1 MKKILAILL
10 TLAMVLPLCVGVTA
24 EESKAEVKPFV
35 MVNTEDVGVTFD
47 NLTYKILFW
56 SGSSEK
62 YVTEDHIKVDAM
74 NGVGGKTPTEV
85 AENLKPIFDEFPDGT
100 RYLRLMS
107 FRSALVGLLEDHIF
121 MEKGLKLWTD
131 WFNEFIT
138 HYHSIGG
145 KLDGVVVDVEFF
157 DSFSYGL
164 TQERIKN
171 PYVYKQ
177 IIDNPNYATKI
188 RPQLEERGFKFYPNV
203 TDVTPEIYSVDGGSG
218 DQYAQSR
225 AIWNV
230 VIRNHYNQYVTE
242 GFAEAA
248 KLYPELKISDYVART
263 MYGWDKNMSSSD
275 GFTVGGNYYTAGNS
289 NYVNTYGSRPSPS
302 YFKDG
307 GIPIYQNPPSYNDAV
322 WEDNPYNMT
331 LWELHCAKQLKAS
344 APDNRLTVT
353 TVYYNYSTRTGSYCN
368 TPYYSEIMYHTGM
381 LDPDPFQAYCIKSEM
396 LHSGAD
402 VEVAMGILSKQL
414 DELTRVAGYADREYI
429 SLPFS
434 WNDKYL
440 LSGMYAG
447 GRNIW
452 RITPDTY
459 GTNTTLKSFK
469 VEGTQDPTFTI
480 EGQTV
485 TFPGGRIIEDADIPL
500 VGTCGYWVETDKD
513 VMPVRTYAADRFQ
526 QYPAFMETYESY
538 NANSALDVGQAY
550 PMGCWEMKKNKD
562 SAAMIVDSGNGKA
575 LALAGTYSLKM
586 KDILENITAGDTYAK
601 NQVWEIDVSLPGNM
615 PANAET
621 VLMDIYG
628 KKAKADDGGFKISG
642 GKIFYDN
649 AGSYVELAG
658 VDVSAGGNFK
668 LQRKLDF
675 NNKDAF
681 TCTYAVYDATG
692 KLLAE
697 AKDIPMAQVSL
708 PVNKIGFG
716 VTNVVGTSVLLDN
729 LKLYVNGVGAD
740 LEIYD
745 AKTGILQTEPDKARD
760 RSTAYRFSWMNAT
773 ASEKVYSIV
782 AAYYNGDQLVEE
794 KVIEEIKM
802 APGSDCVNTGIVEVA
817 AGQSVKIYARDDSKP
832 DPDPNGNLPDATGPG
847 AASNPG
853 GMGGTDIIMLCVIIV
868 CALVI
873 IGSAVAMVLLLSKKK
888 PGKAEEQVEN

>member
-1 MKKILAILL
+1 MKKLLAILMVFAL
-10 TLAMVLPLCVGVTA
+10 VLPLCIGVTA
-24 EESKAEVKPFV
+24 AETKAEKKPFL

-56 SGSSEK
+56 SGTSEK
-62 YVTEDHIKVDAM
+62 YVSEDYLKVDAM
-74 NGVGGKTPTEV
+74 NGVGGKTPKEV
-85 AENLKPIFDEFPDGT
+85 AENLKPVFDEFPEGA

-131 WFNEFIT
+131 WFNEFIQ

-164 TQERIKN
+164 TQERKKD

-177 IIDNPNYATKI
+177 IVDNPNYATKI

-203 TDVTPEIYSVDGGSG
+203 TDITPEIYSIDGSSG

-225 AIWNV
+225 AIWNI

-242 GFAEAA
+242 AFAGATEY
-248 KLYPELKISDYVART
+248 YPDLKISDYVART
-263 MYGWDKNMSSSD
+263 MHAWDKNMSSSD
-275 GFTVGGNYYTAGNS
+275 GFPTGGNYYTAGNS

-302 YFKDG
+302 YFKDN
-307 GIPIYQNPPSYNDAV
+307 GIPLYQNPPAYNDAV

-331 LWELHCAKQLKAS
+331 LWELICAKQLKES
-344 APDNRLTVT
+344 APDKRLTVT
-353 TVYYNYSTRTGSYCN
+353 TVYYNYSTRAGSYCN

-429 SLPFS
+429 DIPYS

-452 RITPDTY
+452 RISPDTY
-459 GTNTTLKSFK
+459 GTNTTLESFK
-469 VEGTQDPTFTI
+469 VEGAKDPTFTI

-485 TFPGGRIIEDADIPL
+485 TFPGGKIIEDAAIPL

-513 VMPVRTYAADRFQ
+513 VMPVKTYAKDRYQ
-526 QYPAFMETYESY
+526 KYPAFVETYEFY
-538 NANSALDVGQAY
+538 KANADLDVGQAN
-550 PMGCWEMKKNKD
+550 PTGCWSMKKSKD
-562 SAAMIVDSGNGKA
+562 SAAKIVEIGNGKA
-575 LALAGTYSLKM
+575 LALAGTYSLKLS
-586 KDILENITAGDTYAK
+586 DILKNITAGDTYAE
-601 NQVWEIDVSLPGNM
+601 NQVWELDVTLPNNL
-615 PANAET
+615 PTDAEV
-621 VLMDIYG
+621 VLLDIYG
-628 KKAKADDGGFKISG
+628 NKAKAEDGGFKIAG
-642 GKIFYDN
+642 GKVYYDN
-649 AGSYVELAG
+649 AGTYVELSG
-658 VDVSAGGNFK
+658 VDVSQGGKFK
-668 LQRKLDF
+668 LQRTVDF
-675 NNKDAF
+675 NNKDAYIS
-681 TCTYAVYDATG
+681 TYAVYDANG
-692 KLLAE
+692 KRLGE
-697 AKDIPMAQVSL
+697 AKNFPMAQVSM
-708 PVNKIGFG
+708 PVGKIGLSI
-716 VTNVVGTSVLLDN
+716 TNVVGTSVVLDN

-745 AKTGILQTEPDKARD
+745 AKTGMLQEEPDKARD
-760 RSTAYRFSWMNAT
+760 KSTAYRFSWMNAT
-773 ASEKVYSIV
+773 ASEKVYTIV
-782 AAYYNGDQLVEE
+782 AAYYNGNQLVEE
-794 KVIEEIKM
+794 KVIETIKM
-802 APGSDCVNTGIVEVA
+802 VPGSDGVNTGIVEVA
-817 AGQSVKIYARDDSKP
+817 AGQSVKIYARNDSQP
-832 DPDPNGNLPDATGPG
+832 DTDSNGGGNQNPANTSENETGLMIAIIACCVVFIALAGVLVVLLNKRKNLP
-847 AASNPG
+847 
-853 GMGGTDIIMLCVIIV
+853 
-868 CALVI
+868 
-873 IGSAVAMVLLLSKKK
+873 
-888 PGKAEEQVEN
+888 KANNNE